1 MYQTVPYFMNQTVSN
16 YQEEIAAAAMSDLRD
31 YFKETKFPEPSKRLT
46 KITSFKNT
54 QLSNN
59 NKNTHANP
67 GSNQLKN
74 NLIVTIEKLKTQM
87 LATKQFQKSKH
98 QHNIITTSAGE
109 QNLKQRHQSITN
121 AFKN

>member
-16 YQEEIAAAAMSDLRD
+16 FREEIAAAAMSDLRD
-31 YFKETKFPEPSKRLT
+31 YFKETKFPQPSKRLT
-46 KITSFKNT
+46 KFTSFKNA
-54 QLSNN
+54 QLSN
-59 NKNTHANP
+59 KKENTRANP
-67 GSNQLKN
+67 GINHLKN
-74 NLIVTIEKLKTQM
+74 NLIVPIEKLKTQM

-98 QHNIITTSAGE
+98 QHNIITTFAGE